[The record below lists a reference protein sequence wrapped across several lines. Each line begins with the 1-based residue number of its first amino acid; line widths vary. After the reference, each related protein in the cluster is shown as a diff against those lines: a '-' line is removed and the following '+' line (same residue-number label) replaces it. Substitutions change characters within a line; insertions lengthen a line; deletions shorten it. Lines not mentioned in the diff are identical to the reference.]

1 MRGKQNKLKLKM
13 MQRMSKVIKVVRICM
28 KFGFKSIS
36 LRSNTKIDMT
46 LPRKRRIK
54 IENLLTALFE

>member
-13 MQRMSKVIKVVRICM
+13 MQKMSKVIKVVRICM

-46 LPRKRRIK
+46 LPRKRK
-54 IENLLTALFE
+54 DGKPV